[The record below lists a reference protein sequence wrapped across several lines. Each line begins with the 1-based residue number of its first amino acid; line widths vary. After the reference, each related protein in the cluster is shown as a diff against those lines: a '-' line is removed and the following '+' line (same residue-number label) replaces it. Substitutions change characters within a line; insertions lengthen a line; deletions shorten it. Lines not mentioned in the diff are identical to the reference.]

1 MGAIAQLFSDPL
13 TSTPIV
19 DYLRRDFGDF
29 KSVSAAK
36 ICVGLSH
43 IMRK

>member
-19 DYLRRDFGDF
+19 DYLRRDFRDF
-29 KSVSAAK
+29 KSVSA
-36 ICVGLSH
+36 VGMSH

>member
-1 MGAIAQLFSDPL
+1 MLKMGAIAQLFSDPL

-19 DYLRRDFGDF
+19 DYLRGDFRDF

-36 ICVGLSH
+36 I
-43 IMRK
+43 